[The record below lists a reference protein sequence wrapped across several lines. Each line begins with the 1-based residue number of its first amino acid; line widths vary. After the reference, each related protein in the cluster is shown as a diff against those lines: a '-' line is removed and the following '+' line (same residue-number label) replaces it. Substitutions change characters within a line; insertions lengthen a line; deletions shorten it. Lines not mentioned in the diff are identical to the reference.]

1 MSISAGEAMRQCGDL
16 MRQSKYRAPHPTM
29 VAIRMRFSL
38 PILVVAAT
46 VTLAQE
52 SPLPTPAQL
61 GDRMLARAKEVDT
74 SGLWSEYEHRRT
86 SVRREFDSDGTLQ
99 KQEES
104 RYQMIPKDGLLFPR
118 LLSKDGHQPTA
129 SDLKRE
135 ADRFERSRRRL
146 EERRRTGQSTSDD
159 RMLSPDVL
167 TRFDVTIEG
176 RELQHGR
183 SILRVAL
190 KPKPNPPKART
201 QTDKVLNRLSGR
213 VWIDEQLC
221 DLVRADVRLT
231 EPVSFYAVIGVARQL
246 RIVYEAQLVEDR
258 VWLPARFDMEMDAR
272 RLFSQIRTRQTEEF
286 SDYARPAPSP

>member
-1 MSISAGEAMRQCGDL
+1 
-16 MRQSKYRAPHPTM
+16 M